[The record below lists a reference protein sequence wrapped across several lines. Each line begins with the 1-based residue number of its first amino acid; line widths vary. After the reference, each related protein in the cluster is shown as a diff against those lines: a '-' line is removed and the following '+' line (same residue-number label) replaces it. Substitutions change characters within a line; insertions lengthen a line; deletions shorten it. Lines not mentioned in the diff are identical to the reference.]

1 MAVTFDQIPGDLAV
15 TFVAGDELS
24 IGLKVETDATP
35 PVAINLT
42 GYTLEAKV
50 FTPVYANPDGA
61 LGQGGYTVGSTAATF
76 TVGAVN
82 LSQGQVAISLT
93 ETQTAALSP
102 AIGYR
107 WYFRAQDASGYTMTY
122 LSGTFTARI
131 P

>member
-1 MAVTFDQIPGDLAV
+1 MAVTFDQIPGDLPV

-24 IGLKVETDATP
+24 IGLKVETDTNP
-35 PVAINLT
+35 RVAINLT

-50 FTPVYANPDGA
+50 FVPVYANPAGE
-61 LGQGGYTVGSTAATF
+61 LGQGAYTVGATAATF

-107 WYFRAQDASGYTMTY
+107 WYFRAVDASGYTLTWI
-122 LSGTFTARI
+122 SGTFTVRI

>member
-1 MAVTFDQIPGDLAV
+1 MAVTFSQEPAALDIV
-15 TFVAGDELS
+15 CVSGDELS
-24 IGLKVETDATP
+24 IGLTVGPAGSR
-35 PVAINLT
+35 VNLT

-50 FTPVYANPDGA
+50 FTPVYANPAGE
-61 LGQGGYTVGSTAATF
+61 LGQGAYTVGTTAATF

-93 ETQTAALSP
+93 ETQTAGLSP
-102 AIGYR
+102 ATGYR
-107 WYFRAQDASGYTMTY
+107 WYFRAVDASGYTLTW